1 MPMYEYH
8 CATCG
13 KSFEIIQ
20 RFSDAPLT
28 RCEACGG
35 ALTRP
40 IQPAGFQ
47 LKGGGWYADGYA
59 SAGAKPEA
67 KEAGKT
73 AEGSSKPAGD
83 SGKSEG
89 SKSEDGKSESS
100 KSDTKAASATTSSTT
115 VAPASTKPS
124 EPKT

>member
-8 CATCG
+8 CAACG
-13 KSFEIIQ
+13 TSFEVIQ
-20 RFSDAPLT
+20 KFSDAPLT

-67 KEAGKT
+67 KEAGKA
-73 AEGSSKPAGD
+73 AEAGSKPTGD

-89 SKSEDGKSESS
+89 SKSEGGKSDVKTSGS
-100 KSDTKAASATTSSTT
+100 TTSST
-115 VAPASTKPS
+115 PSASASPKPS
-124 EPKT
+124 TTKASE